1 MEDNKNENKVSF
13 EEYIN
18 NKIKDSNENEEIKKE
33 DLIKEIEEKVEKTE
47 EIIEKINTIFSNKAS
62 LKL

>member
-33 DLIKEIEEKVEKTE
+33 DLIKEMEKEKN
-47 EIIEKINTIFSNKAS
+47 IMIMVN
-62 LKL
+62 